1 MENGLGVVA
10 AMGKVVVEHY
20 GHDRR
25 DGRNDN
31 CLDEMIANGVQRLQH
46 DVPEVKNA
54 IADKVNAAMAQD
66 NANARSMEHMICG
79 TERNLAEGQ
88 REIQRDVVQN
98 RFEGVQSEN
107 RIIRQ
112 IDTETDII
120 KERLTNFE
128 RSTDKQFCETNMA
141 IKDSERRILD
151 RLTSDKIDE
160 KNDLIAELRA
170 KCARTEDTLSFS
182 NQNNELKS
190 MINSVLQEQKF
201 SSKVTQFG
209 LGNVALP
216 TQTANQ
222 G

>member
-1 MENGLGVVA
+1 MDEVKSVV
-10 AMGKVVVEHY
+10 GTILVE
-20 GHDRR
+20 DARR
-25 DGRNDN
+25 RYDDSRRRNDG
-31 CLDEMIANGVQRLQH
+31 CLEEVIANGVHQIGR

-66 NANARSMEHMICG
+66 NANARSMEHMVCA

-88 REIQRDVVQN
+88 REVLRDVVQN

-112 IDTETDII
+112 IDAETDII

-128 RSTDKQFCETNMA
+128 RSTDKQFCETNMN

-151 RLTSDKIDE
+151 RLYSDKLDE
-160 KNDLIAELRA
+160 KNDEIARLRA
-170 KCARTEDTLSFS
+170 KCARTEDVLSFS

-190 MINSVLQEQKF
+190 MINSIAQEQRF
-201 SSKVTQFG
+201 SSKTVQFG
-209 LGNVALP
+209 TGNLAG
-216 TQTANQ
+216 TAQTANQ
-222 G
+222 V